1 MDDEGLCMKI
11 TKVINNNTVATT
23 ANNREILMTG
33 AGIGFRK
40 KVGDL
45 VEVDRIE
52 KVYQVRDRFF
62 QKYEQIYKHIK
73 PKYFQIAEKIRVY
86 AENEL
91 GCVLTPQFVFS
102 LSDHIAYAVERQQK
116 KEPLPNLMIHEI
128 RLLYEKEFQIGEYG
142 KKLLEKEIGI
152 ALPIDEAG
160 YFALHIVNSK
170 TDVSSIDVTNI
181 LVLTNGILNI
191 IHENMDVT
199 CQETDFEYGRFL
211 MHLKFLAK
219 RIFEQKQH
227 ELNVVVN
234 MYPELVAREPKLIVV
249 IPEIRKFIEDNFDYR
264 ISDEEAT
271 YLAVYIIRITKK

>member
-1 MDDEGLCMKI
+1 MKI

-23 ANNREILMTG
+23 ANNKEIILTG

-40 KVGDL
+40 KIGDL
-45 VEVDRIE
+45 IEVERIE

-62 QKYEQIYKHIK
+62 SKYEQIYKHIK
-73 PKYFQIAEKIRVY
+73 PTYFQIAEKIRVQ
-86 AENEL
+86 AEKEL
-91 GCVLTPQFVFS
+91 GCVLTPQFVFA

-116 KEPLPNLMIHEI
+116 KEPLPKLLIHEI
-128 RLLYEKEFQIGEYG
+128 RLLYEKEFRIGEYG
-142 KKLLEKEIGI
+142 KEILEKEIGI
-152 ALPIDEAG
+152 VLPIDEAG
-160 YFALHIVNSK
+160 YFTLHIVNSK
-170 TDVSSIDVTNI
+170 TDETSVDVTNI

-191 IHENMDVT
+191 IHENMNVT
-199 CQETDFEYGRFL
+199 CLETDFEYNRFL

-219 RIFEQKQH
+219 RIFAQKQY

-234 MYPELVAREPKLIVV
+234 MYPELVSREPRLSIV
-249 IPEIRKFIEDNFDYR
+249 IPQIRDFIKNNFDYQ